1 MICCVDTSNIFFITW
16 SMFKKDC
23 LQKNGDDYVIIEEDL
38 GLFYHMFLRKIMPFI
53 TSYKD
58 CIFCF
63 EGVYSTKWRKEV
75 FPPYKE
81 NRKDTKEDPNYKW
94 VGPMM
99 EKMLEYLSYF
109 HCKTLKV
116 DYCEGDDCIYQVCK
130 YYAEKGEHI
139 RIISSDKDLSQIIN
153 FYPEQ
158 VTQYNPI
165 KQINIEKNENIL
177 LEKALIGDASDNIKA
192 FKGIGPKTFEKML
205 EDKEVWNKK
214 MTPANQQML
223 ETVMSIIDL
232 RKYPQKYQDAIKA
245 EIEKPWNEFDET
257 SIEKFLL
264 DNGLKVCYNE
274 WTTSWIND
282 IRAQDYEQKEDAMEE
297 IMDILKGV

>member
-1 MICCVDTSNIFFITW
+1 
-16 SMFKKDC
+16 MFKKDC
-23 LQKNGDDYVIIEEDL
+23 LQKNGDDYIIREEDL

-177 LEKALIGDASDNIKA
+177 LEKALVGDASDNIKA

-223 ETVMSIIDL
+223 ETVMNIIDL
-232 RKYPQKYQDAIKA
+232 RKYPQKYQDAIKV
-245 EIEKPWNEFDET
+245 EIEKPWNEFDEA

-264 DNGLKVCYNE
+264 DNGLKVCYND

>member
-23 LQKNGDDYVIIEEDL
+23 LQKNGDDYVIREEDL

>member
-1 MICCVDTSNIFFITW
+1 MICCVDTSNIFFMVW

-23 LQKNGDDYVIIEEDL
+23 LKKNGNDYVIQEDDL

-63 EGVYSTKWRKEV
+63 EGVHSTKWRKEIY
-75 FPPYKE
+75 PPYKE
-81 NRKDTKEDPNYKW
+81 NRKDAKEDPNYKW

-99 EKMLEYLSYF
+99 EKTLEYLSHF
-109 HCKTLKV
+109 HCKILKV
-116 DYCEGDDCIYQVCK
+116 ENCEGDDCIYQTCK
-130 YYAEKGEHI
+130 YYADKGEQV

-158 VTQYNPI
+158 VSQYNPI
-165 KQINIEKNENIL
+165 RMANVEKNENIL
-177 LEKALIGDASDNIKA
+177 LEKALVGDVSDNIKA

-214 MTPANQQML
+214 MTVENEKML
-223 ETVMSIIDL
+223 ETVMKIIDL
-232 RKYPQKYQDAIKA
+232 RKFPQKFQNLIK
-245 EIEKPWNEFDET
+245 EELDKPWNNFDKD
-257 SIEKFLL
+257 SVEKFLL
-264 DNGLKVCYNE
+264 DNGLKSCYNE
-274 WTTSWIND
+274 WTTKWIND
-282 IRAQDYEQKEDAMEE
+282 IEAQNFEQDDAMEE
-297 IMDILKGV
+297 IENILNGGI

>member
-1 MICCVDTSNIFFITW
+1 MIISFFLNLKNFKIQFNYLRFFI
-16 SMFKKDC
+16 
-23 LQKNGDDYVIIEEDL
+23 Y
-38 GLFYHMFLRKIMPFI
+38 
-53 TSYKD
+53 
-58 CIFCF
+58 
-63 EGVYSTKWRKEV
+63 
-75 FPPYKE
+75 
-81 NRKDTKEDPNYKW
+81 
-94 VGPMM
+94 
-99 EKMLEYLSYF
+99 
-109 HCKTLKV
+109 
-116 DYCEGDDCIYQVCK
+116 IY
-130 YYAEKGEHI
+130 
-139 RIISSDKDLSQIIN
+139 LSQIIN

-177 LEKALIGDASDNIKA
+177 LEKALVGDASDNIKA

-223 ETVMSIIDL
+223 ETVMNIIDL
-232 RKYPQKYQDAIKA
+232 RKYPQKYQDAIKV
-245 EIEKPWNEFDET
+245 EIEKPWNEFDEA

-264 DNGLKVCYNE
+264 DNGLKVCYND

>member
-23 LQKNGDDYVIIEEDL
+23 LQKNGDDYVIREEDL

-177 LEKALIGDASDNIKA
+177 LEKALVGDASDNIKA

-223 ETVMSIIDL
+223 ETVMNIIDL

-245 EIEKPWNEFDET
+245 EIEKPWNEFDEA

-264 DNGLKVCYNE
+264 DNGLKVCYND

>member
-1 MICCVDTSNIFFITW
+1 MICCIDTSNIFFMVW

-23 LQKNGDDYVIIEEDL
+23 LKKNGNDYVIQEDDL

-63 EGVYSTKWRKEV
+63 EGVHSTKWRKEIY
-75 FPPYKE
+75 PPYKE
-81 NRKDTKEDPNYKW
+81 NRKDAKEDPNYKW

-99 EKMLEYLSYF
+99 EKTLEYLSHF
-109 HCKTLKV
+109 HCKILKV
-116 DYCEGDDCIYQVCK
+116 ENCEGDDCIYQTCK
-130 YYAEKGEHI
+130 YYADKGEQV

-158 VTQYNPI
+158 VSQYNPI
-165 KQINIEKNENIL
+165 RMANVEKNENIL
-177 LEKALIGDASDNIKA
+177 LEKALVGDVSDNIKA

-214 MTPANQQML
+214 MTVENEKML
-223 ETVMSIIDL
+223 ETVMKIIDL
-232 RKYPQKYQDAIKA
+232 RKFPQKFQNLIK
-245 EIEKPWNEFDET
+245 EELDKPWNNFDKD
-257 SIEKFLL
+257 SVEKFLL
-264 DNGLKVCYNE
+264 DNGLKSCYNE
-274 WTTSWIND
+274 WTTKWIND
-282 IRAQDYEQKEDAMEE
+282 IEAQNFEQDDAMEE
-297 IMDILKGV
+297 IENILNGGI

>member
-23 LQKNGDDYVIIEEDL
+23 LQKNGDDYVIREEDL

-177 LEKALIGDASDNIKA
+177 LEKALVGDASDNIKA

-264 DNGLKVCYNE
+264 DNGLKVCYND
-274 WTTSWIND
+274 WTASWIND